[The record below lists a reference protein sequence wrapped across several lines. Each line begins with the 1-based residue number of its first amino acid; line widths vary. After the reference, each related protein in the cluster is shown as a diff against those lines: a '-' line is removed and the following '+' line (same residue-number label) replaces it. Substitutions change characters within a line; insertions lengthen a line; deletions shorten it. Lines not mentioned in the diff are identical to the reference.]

1 MPRVSAAAYDTGRGT
16 ADSHRAKIAA
26 AARRATMQAARR
38 ANRRRAL
45 PRWALPSLRAGLKL
59 SPVLLLAGFL
69 AWVWADGR
77 LPEMA
82 EGASEGFVR
91 ATAEAGLAVSEVL
104 VKGRAETDGAA
115 VLAALG
121 VGTGSPML
129 TFDPHAAQA
138 ALQAIPWVAAATVE
152 RRLPGTI
159 FVQLV
164 ERTPMALWQHEQ
176 KLYLVDADGVVLT
189 DERLERWPDLPMLV
203 GADAPSHGRTLLA
216 LLAAEPLIGARVEA
230 AVLVGGRRWD
240 LRLDNGVD
248 VRLPEKDVAAAL
260 RQLATVQQTNRVL
273 ERDIVAVDL
282 RVPDRLVVQTSAQA
296 AEQRREAQRQKK
308 I

>member
-1 MPRVSAAAYDTGRGT
+1 MPRVTAAAFDAPRGP

-38 ANRRRAL
+38 ANRRRAM
-45 PRWALPSLRAGLKL
+45 PRWALPTLRAALKL
-59 SPVLLLAGFL
+59 SPVLLLGGFL
-69 AWVWADGR
+69 AWGWADGS
-77 LPEMA
+77 LPTMYED
-82 EGASEGFVR
+82 ASSGFVR
-91 ATAEAGLAVSEVL
+91 ATAEAGLSVNDVL
-104 VKGRAETDGAA
+104 VKGRKETDPAA

-121 VGTGSPML
+121 VDTGSPML

-138 ALQAIPWVAAATVE
+138 ALQALPWVAAATVE

-164 ERTPMALWQHEQ
+164 ERTPMAIWQNEQ

-189 DERLERWPDLPMLV
+189 DQHLERWPDLPMLV
-203 GADAPSHGRTLLA
+203 GAEAPKHGRELLA
-216 LLAAEPLIGARVEA
+216 LLAAEPLIGQRVDA

-248 VRLPEKDVAAAL
+248 VRLPEKDMAAAL

-296 AEQRREAQRQKK
+296 AELRRKPQQK